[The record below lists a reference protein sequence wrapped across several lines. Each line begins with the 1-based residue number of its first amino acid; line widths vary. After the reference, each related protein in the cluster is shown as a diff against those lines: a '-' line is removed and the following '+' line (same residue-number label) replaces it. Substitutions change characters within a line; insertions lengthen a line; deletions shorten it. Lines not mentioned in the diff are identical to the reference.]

1 MAFGISSQL
10 FILRI
15 DHSGET
21 KVSSPKGLG
30 GFGLSARMFI
40 LRIEPI
46 QQNSIKNKE
55 QGIKNI

>member
-40 LRIEPI
+40 LRIAF
-46 QQNSIKNKE
+46 
-55 QGIKNI
+55 G